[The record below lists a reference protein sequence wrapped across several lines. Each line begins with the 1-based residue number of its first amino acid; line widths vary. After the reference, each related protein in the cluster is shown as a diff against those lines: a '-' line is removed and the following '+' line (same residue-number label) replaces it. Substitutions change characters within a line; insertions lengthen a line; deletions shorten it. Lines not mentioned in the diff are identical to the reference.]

1 LVEVQEVVVDSSA
14 SVVPLALVDSGLE
27 PLAVESVWT
36 AEVSAV
42 TVSIL
47 VTVSTSVSET
57 VEAYVLEDSGRETS
71 VVSSEAG
78 VDSDTGKVSVRVRA
92 IEDVSWIIPVASE
105 VTPSVVT
112 EPCSISLLDSSI

>member
-27 PLAVESVWT
+27 PLAVESVWA

-57 VEAYVLEDSGRETS
+57 VEAYMLEDSGRETS

-78 VDSDTGKVSVRVRA
+78 VDSDTGKVSVRVRV
-92 IEDVSWIIPVASE
+92 IEDVSWIRPVASE

-112 EPCSISLLDSSI
+112 EPCSVSLLDSSI